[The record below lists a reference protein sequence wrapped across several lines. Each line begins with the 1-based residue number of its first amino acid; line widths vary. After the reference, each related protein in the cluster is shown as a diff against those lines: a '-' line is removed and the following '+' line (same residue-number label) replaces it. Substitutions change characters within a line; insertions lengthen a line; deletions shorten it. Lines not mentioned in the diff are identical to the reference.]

1 MKKIIAPVVAFAAFY
16 GICLIILHLDSN
28 NIWATTFVAIISMV
42 WTVAKQIVSMVFNIV
57 IN

>member
-1 MKKIIAPVVAFAAFY
+1 MRKYIISVIAFAVIY
-16 GICLIILHLDSN
+16 GICHIVIQFYPN
-28 NIWATTFVAIISMV
+28 NIWATTFAAIISMV

>member
-1 MKKIIAPVVAFAAFY
+1 MKKIIIPVFAFAAFY
-16 GICLIILHLDSN
+16 GVCSVVMKCDPN
-28 NIWATTFVAIISMV
+28 NIWATTFTAIISMV